1 MTKEPFKIPKPKSV
15 LKSKDL
21 ISPKVGRPEKMSDR
35 AADGNWNQRKKVS
48 VTHATAKP
56 TQASEEV
63 EVVHVARGHV
73 PTPEQTQPFSRACSA
88 EDQTTKHNYG
98 TITSLN

>member
-1 MTKEPFKIPKPKSV
+1 MTKEPFKIPKPKSA

-35 AADGNWNQRKKVS
+35 VADGNWNQRKKVS
-48 VTHATAKP
+48 TTYHNGPDPKA
-56 TQASEEV
+56 EETII
-63 EVVHVARGHV
+63 ARGHV
-73 PTPEQTQPFSRACSA
+73 PSPPQTEPFSRACSA

-98 TITSLN
+98 TIKSLN